1 MTVLGAARATAVWLL
16 HSVLLAC
23 AGPFVPTL
31 IWLAIGA
38 VVRWELPDLGRL
50 VPWWLPAAGWSL
62 VVLPVYAAHRALA
75 VIELTGDGTPP
86 RLHLDIETDD
96 VTAEIDRLIELGAS
110 VYERRES
117 HAIMQDPAGLL
128 FCVVPVQTGA
138 DFAPNAT
145 AWN

>member
-1 MTVLGAARATAVWLL
+1 MHHSRVGVVLIDLPAEAYDAAAQFWANARGGDRDPE
-16 HSVLLAC
+16 
-23 AGPFVPTL
+23 AGPTGDDPYEV
-31 IWLAIGA
+31 
-38 VVRWELPDLGRL
+38 
-50 VPWWLPAAGWSL
+50 LPA
-62 VVLPVYAAHRALA
+62 LPGGVEFALQ
-75 VIELTGDGTPP
+75 LTGDGTPP

-117 HAIMQDPAGLL
+117 YAIMQDPAGLL